1 MFQMEEQYKLQKYEV
16 EVGNIPEKEFRV
28 MRVKMIQN
36 LRKRIEAQTEEIEE
50 IFAKDLE
57 DLKNKQAEMNN
68 TIIQNKNTLE

>member
-1 MFQMEEQYKLQKYEV
+1 MEEQNKNLKEQLNKE
-16 EVGNIPEKEFRV
+16 ELGNLPEKETRI
-28 MRVKMIQN
+28 MIVKMIQD

>member
-1 MFQMEEQYKLQKYEV
+1 MAL
-16 EVGNIPEKEFRV
+16 
-28 MRVKMIQN
+28 KMILD

-68 TIIQNKNTLE
+68 TIIQNKNTLEWINQ

>member
-1 MFQMEEQYKLQKYEV
+1 MEI
-16 EVGNIPEKEFRV
+16 GNLPEKEFRV